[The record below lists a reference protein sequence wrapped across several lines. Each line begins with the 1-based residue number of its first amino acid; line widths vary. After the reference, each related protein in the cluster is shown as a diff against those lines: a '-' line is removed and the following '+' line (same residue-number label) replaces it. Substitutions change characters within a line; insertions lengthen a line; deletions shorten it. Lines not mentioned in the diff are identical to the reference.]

1 MHLYPIGRLRAHRGF
16 IISCVFF
23 ALVIF
28 LFVLLFSSVSA
39 KSQVEQQT
47 VLLNALRRASVS
59 CFAIEG
65 RYPESLAYLKENYG
79 ITYDDEKFIVEYDAF
94 ASNVFP
100 SISVLVKGA
109 SPL

>member
-1 MHLYPIGRLRAHRGF
+1 MHLQPAKLLRKHRGTL
-16 IISCVFF
+16 ISCLLF

-28 LFVLLFSSVSA
+28 LFVLLFSSVSE
-39 KSQVEQQT
+39 KSQDEQQE

-59 CFAIEG
+59 CYAIEG
-65 RYPESLAYLKENYG
+65 RYPDSLDYLKENYG
-79 ITYDDEKFIVEYDAF
+79 ITYDDEKFIVQYDAF